1 MDSDSRSPVVVL
13 AGGTGGAKLARGML
27 DVAGDDL
34 VVIANTGDDVE
45 LYGAYVAPD
54 PDLVTFWL
62 ADRIDDRGWG
72 LDGDT
77 FHVMDGLR
85 ELGVE
90 VWFNLGDRDLAYGVR
105 RAQLL
110 AGGVRLT
117 EAIAELTSALG
128 VAARVLPM
136 ADAPVRTSVL
146 SGERWV
152 PFQEFMVRERAAIPI
167 DGVRFDG
174 ADAADPPP
182 EVLAALAAARAI
194 VVGPSNPVI
203 SIRPILSVPGMADA
217 LRASAAPVVAISPV
231 VGGQVLKGP
240 TKPFLDWAG
249 VEPTAA
255 GIAGYYGDVLDG
267 FVADEPMDGVD
278 LPLLQIETLMA
289 DAAGRA
295 RVAAEV
301 LAFAEGL
308 R

>member
-13 AGGTGGAKLARGML
+13 AGGTGGAKFARGML

-34 VVIANTGDDVE
+34 IVIANTGDDVE

-62 ADRIDDRGWG
+62 ADRIDERGWG
-72 LDGDT
+72 LQGDT
-77 FHVMDGLR
+77 FAVMDGLR
-85 ELGVE
+85 ELGVD

-105 RAQLL
+105 RAELL
-110 AGGVRLT
+110 AGGARLT
-117 EAIAELTSALG
+117 EAIAELTRALG
-128 VAARVLPM
+128 LTAQVLPM
-136 ADAPVRTSVL
+136 ADGPVRTNIR
-146 SGERWV
+146 SGDRWV
-152 PFQEFMVRERAAIPI
+152 PFQEFMVRERATIPI
-167 DGVRFDG
+167 DDVRFDG
-174 ADAADPPP
+174 VDAAAPPP

-217 LRASAAPVVAISPV
+217 LRAATAPVVAISPV
-231 VGGQVLKGP
+231 VGGQILKGP
-240 TKPFLDWAG
+240 TVPFLEWAG
-249 VEPTAA
+249 VTADGA
-255 GIAGYYGDVLDG
+255 GVAGYYGDVLDG
-267 FVADEPMDGVD
+267 FVADEPLPGSD
-278 LPLLQIETLMA
+278 LPLLQTDTLMA

-295 RVAAEV
+295 RLATDV